1 MSTITDIADAV
12 VTALNAASL
21 VQTFTASRHYLPV
34 IERDELST
42 LTVSVAPAAWDVSLL
57 GRDSSEN
64 EYAIDIGVQKQFRS
78 STRATINTEL
88 DPLMLFVEAIADLF
102 LRQLIGDTGARCRK
116 VTNDPIFSPDA
127 FLGGEFRSV
136 VRLLCWRSR

>member
-12 VTALNAASL
+12 VTALNAASI
-21 VQTFTASRHYLPV
+21 VQTFTAARHYLPV

-42 LTVSVAPAAWDVSLL
+42 LTVSVAPAAWDISLL
-57 GRDSSEN
+57 GRGSSEN
-64 EYAIDIGVQKQFRS
+64 EYAVDIGVQKQFTA

-88 DPLMLFVEAIADLF
+88 DPLLTFIEAIADLF
-102 LRQLIGDTGARCRK
+102 LRQPIGSTGTHCRRI
-116 VTNDPIFSPDA
+116 TNDPIFSPDA

-136 VRLLCWRSR
+136 LRLFCWKGR

>member
-1 MSTITDIADAV
+1 MSTSTDIADAV

-21 VQTFTASRHYLPV
+21 VQTFTASRHFLPV

-57 GRDSSEN
+57 DRSSSEN
-64 EYAIDIGVQKQFRS
+64 EYAVDIGVQKQFTS
-78 STRATINTEL
+78 ATRATINTEL
-88 DPLMLFVEAIADLF
+88 DPLMTFMEAIADLF
-102 LRQLIGDTGARCRK
+102 HRNLIGDTGTRCRR

-136 VRLLCWRSR
+136 VRLFCWKSR